1 MENYPSN
8 SFKSKELAKNTPE
21 KKQITKVANA
31 KLKKKSEFQKIAETF
46 VAEDLN
52 KVKNAVLTDVIVPAV
67 KKVIS
72 DIVTNGIDMLLY
84 GEVRHNKTTTTS
96 KIGYNSIYNSQS
108 KSDSTR
114 TTRGGSYIYNDI
126 ILSTRGEAE
135 EVLNQ
140 MSEIIGTYGTVSVAD
155 LCEIV
160 GVTGEYTDN
169 KYGWAD
175 IRDAYVERKSDGY
188 MLKLPRALPISTL

>member
-1 MENYPSN
+1 MDNYQSN
-8 SFKSKELAKNTPE
+8 SFKSKEMAKNTPE
-21 KKQITKVANA
+21 KKQIAKVANA
-31 KLKKKSEFQKIAETF
+31 KIKKKSEFQKITETF
-46 VAEDLN
+46 IAEDLN

-84 GEVRHNKTTTTS
+84 GEVRHTKTTTTS
-96 KIGYNSIYNSQS
+96 KIGYNSIYNSQN
-108 KSDSTR
+108 KSDTAR
-114 TTRGGSYIYNDI
+114 TTRGSYIYNDI
-126 ILSTRGEAE
+126 ILNTRGEAE

-140 MSEIIGTYGTVSVAD
+140 MNEIIGTYGTVSVAD

-169 KYGWAD
+169 KYLAFSCANFL
-175 IRDAYVERKSDGY
+175 ILLSVKKAGY
-188 MLKLPRALPISTL
+188 LSLY

>member
-1 MENYPSN
+1 MDNYQSN
-8 SFKSKELAKNTPE
+8 SFKSKEMAKNTPE

-31 KLKKKSEFQKIAETF
+31 KIKKKSEFQKITETF
-46 VAEDLN
+46 IAEDLN

-72 DIVTNGIDMLLY
+72 DIVTNGSDMLLY
-84 GEVRHNKTTTTS
+84 GEVRHTKTTTTS
-96 KIGYNSIYNSQS
+96 KIGYNSIYNSQN
-108 KSDSTR
+108 KSDTAR
-114 TTRGGSYIYNDI
+114 TTRGSYIYNDI
-126 ILSTRGEAE
+126 ILNTRGEAE

-140 MSEIIGTYGTVSVAD
+140 MNEIIGTYGTVSVAD

-175 IRDAYVERKSDGY
+175 IRDAYVERKPDGY